1 LTLKSTLLQQEI
13 GLLKWELPGIMGPSV
28 DIGSRTYEEDETVP
42 STSSR
47 EEYTP
52 QKWWQ
57 KILTR
62 KFWRREFKKFLKN
75 VYVGRHHY
83 LFNFIIGLILGTI
96 SSLFAVI
103 FRVFVFVL

>member
-1 LTLKSTLLQQEI
+1 LTLKSALLQQEI
-13 GLLKWELPGIMGPSV
+13 GLLKWELPDIMGPSV
-28 DIGSRTYEEDETVP
+28 DIGSRTYEEDEDVP

-47 EEYTP
+47 EECTP

-62 KFWRREFKKFLKN
+62 KFWKREFKKFLKN

-83 LFNFIIGLILGTI
+83 SLNIIIGLILGAI
-96 SSLFAVI
+96 SALFGVI
-103 FRVFVFVL
+103 FRVFVFPL